1 MYTQCPDCQIAFR
14 VTAKVLQQ
22 ASGRVQC
29 GSCSHTFNAV
39 DHLSEMP
46 PEPDVVIETTAEDSV
61 DAAET
66 SFEERNTQLLKTLDE
81 LAGPDEVRIED
92 TGIEWRVLNSGVE
105 SDNVAGNDETDAD
118 DMASVN
124 WYIDDDEDD
133 SSEKVP
139 ADETGDASAGDP
151 AIEPQTTP
159 GSAAKASAEPRY
171 DDSTPLP
178 DDFEDDDIDSSPPDA
193 PLPRT
198 VDDPVED
205 DARKN
210 GEPKDDEPN
219 ELDDDQVGLA
229 LGDPDEWIDL
239 LEEVADEETDDQ
251 DVVSESAPDERLDE
265 TGSVEL
271 PMETEEELAAIHTA
285 ITASAPVEPGPQY
298 GHIDSTSANDSLA
311 RGDTGDGVDDED
323 LVVDYPDDDEEPEAE
338 DAVEEELA
346 RADEDSNQD
355 DDEFPAIDDGQV
367 DSESMSEDSDG
378 SDEDDEKPDSEISDE
393 EISDSADEDSDED
406 DDLVDSEYDSEDS
419 DGTDEHDEEPDSGNP
434 DEETDEDE
442 NQTSAASHTDSDF
455 KQQLSLIEDSLAL
468 EAANEDDSKPE
479 DFEND
484 DDALA
489 DSLEDISEHEIEL
502 ELASSE
508 NEAVTAHA
516 QNDANQHTVNI
527 KVQEDMQRAMDD
539 EKFAA
544 TMTSE
549 DGSPLIE
556 TIIMEGDFVRGSLDM
571 ESAEPEIKPP
581 VDLAEPKSLIDTYVL
596 NRRGGKGGRFAAF
609 SGGSMITGVIILLLV
624 LIAQYVHSSR
634 EYLATFG
641 AFNQTIGPVYR
652 VMGNAVTPAWN
663 IKGWQFETTNGST
676 DENEQQLT
684 IRSRISN
691 RSDQALPYPLV
702 HVSLTDRWEEIVAS
716 RVLEPSEYLTGNPDP
731 RKPVAAGE
739 KFTAVITLATP
750 PPEVTGFKLNVCYRV
765 AAGRLSCATEDFK

>member
-22 ASGRVQC
+22 ASGQVQC

-92 TGIEWRVLNSGVE
+92 TGVEWRVLNSGVE
-105 SDNVAGNDETDAD
+105 LDNVDGNDETDAD
-118 DMASVN
+118 DTAAVN

-133 SSEKVP
+133 NSEKVP

-159 GSAAKASAEPRY
+159 ASAAKASAEPRY

-193 PLPRT
+193 PLLRT
-198 VDDPVED
+198 ADDPVED

-210 GEPKDDEPN
+210 GEPEDDEPN

-271 PMETEEELAAIHTA
+271 PMETEEELAAIHSA

-298 GHIDSTSANDSLA
+298 GHIDSTSDNDSLA

-346 RADEDSNQD
+346 RTDEDSNQD
-355 DDEFPAIDDGQV
+355 DDEFPTIDDGQV

-378 SDEDDEKPDSEISDE
+378 SDEDDEKPDSEISD
-393 EISDSADEDSDED
+393 
-406 DDLVDSEYDSEDS
+406 
-419 DGTDEHDEEPDSGNP
+419 P
-434 DEETDEDE
+434 ETDEDE

-455 KQQLSLIEDSLAL
+455 KQQLSLIEDSLAQ

-581 VDLAEPKSLIDTYVL
+581 VDLTEPKSLIDTYVL

>member
-1 MYTQCPDCQIAFR
+1 M
-14 VTAKVLQQ
+14 
-22 ASGRVQC
+22 
-29 GSCSHTFNAV
+29 
-39 DHLSEMP
+39 
-46 PEPDVVIETTAEDSV
+46 VIETTAEDSV

-92 TGIEWRVLNSGVE
+92 TGVEWRVLNSGVE
-105 SDNVAGNDETDAD
+105 LDNVDGNDETDAD
-118 DMASVN
+118 DTASVN

-133 SSEKVP
+133 NSEKVP

-193 PLPRT
+193 PLLRT
-198 VDDPVED
+198 ADDPVED

-210 GEPKDDEPN
+210 GEPEDDEPN

-298 GHIDSTSANDSLA
+298 GHIDSTSNNDSLA

-346 RADEDSNQD
+346 RTDEDSNQD

-378 SDEDDEKPDSEISDE
+378 SDEDDEKPDSEISD
-393 EISDSADEDSDED
+393 
-406 DDLVDSEYDSEDS
+406 
-419 DGTDEHDEEPDSGNP
+419 P
-434 DEETDEDE
+434 ETDEDE

-455 KQQLSLIEDSLAL
+455 KQQLSLIEDSLAQ

-581 VDLAEPKSLIDTYVL
+581 VDLTEPKSLIDTYVL

>member
-1 MYTQCPDCQIAFR
+1 
-14 VTAKVLQQ
+14 
-22 ASGRVQC
+22 
-29 GSCSHTFNAV
+29 
-39 DHLSEMP
+39 MP

-92 TGIEWRVLNSGVE
+92 TGVEWRVLNSGVE
-105 SDNVAGNDETDAD
+105 LDNVDGNDETDAD
-118 DMASVN
+118 DTAAVN

-133 SSEKVP
+133 NSEKVP

-193 PLPRT
+193 PLLRT
-198 VDDPVED
+198 ADDPVED

-210 GEPKDDEPN
+210 GEPEDDEPN

-271 PMETEEELAAIHTA
+271 PMETEEELAAIHSA

-298 GHIDSTSANDSLA
+298 GHIDSTSDNDSLA

-346 RADEDSNQD
+346 RTDEDSNQD

-378 SDEDDEKPDSEISDE
+378 SDEDDEKPDSEISD
-393 EISDSADEDSDED
+393 
-406 DDLVDSEYDSEDS
+406 
-419 DGTDEHDEEPDSGNP
+419 P
-434 DEETDEDE
+434 ETDEDE

-455 KQQLSLIEDSLAL
+455 KQQLSLIEDSLAQ

-581 VDLAEPKSLIDTYVL
+581 VDLTEPKSLIDTYVL